1 MYRDGKQHFA
11 LGQSLARNGKAF
23 VSATVFSTVA
33 LMLHR
38 GLSAHTEAVEQRAAD
53 LDCPLCRRAPM
64 LGVLRYRRLME
75 VCNRNKVILIAE
87 GRYAV
92 VELAFLV
99 KLASLPSG

>member
-53 LDCPLCRRAPM
+53 LDRRAPM